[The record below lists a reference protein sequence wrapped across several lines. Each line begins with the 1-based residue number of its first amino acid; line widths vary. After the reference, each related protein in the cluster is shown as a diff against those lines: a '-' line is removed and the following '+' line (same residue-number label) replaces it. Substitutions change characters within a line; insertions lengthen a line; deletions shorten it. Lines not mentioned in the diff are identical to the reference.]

1 MSCYF
6 IKTLYSKF
14 LLFIVVVL
22 LTQSP
27 IYGQAHQLFSGAVF
41 NNNTKGPLLGVN
53 VIIKQRFQVT
63 VTDFECKGWFAGVA
77 SCFIRENYAE
87 KSNQNISNS

>member
-1 MSCYF
+1 
-6 IKTLYSKF
+6 
-14 LLFIVVVL
+14 

-27 IYGQAHQLFSGAVF
+27 IYGQVHQLFSGAVF

-63 VTDFECKGWFAGVA
+63 VTDF
-77 SCFIRENYAE
+77 
-87 KSNQNISNS
+87 